1 MDTKTK
7 TPLMKMDLQTFA
19 AQTFNPDK
27 VMLADSLGK
36 EVSAAPFTQEF
47 LNQLVST
54 SKVVQLGERIEMGN
68 QRMVRKSNGIGELS
82 DAYFVGEGEKIGTA
96 KVEGSDYVLES
107 RKIAVIL
114 PVTEE
119 FLTYTWSSYFN
130 QVVPLIVD
138 KFNKKI
144 DGAAFLGLHGDVFGS
159 NVLGAAK
166 AAGNAIEGE
175 LTTDAIYDLQ
185 ALSERE
191 PNAFIGHRTLNRTLR
206 GLTDGNGANSEF
218 IFDRPATPTANGALD
233 GLPYAQLQL
242 ANGETYPENTLITGN
257 FNGLKYGVPN
267 GADLRLKI
275 ADQATLSKV
284 QNAGPD
290 TGDVHMFEQDMQA
303 LRAIFEIAVAV
314 PNGKDFAVLEPVAG
328 V

>member
-1 MDTKTK
+1 M
-7 TPLMKMDLQTFA
+7 
-19 AQTFNPDK
+19 AQTFNPEK

-47 LNQLVST
+47 LNQLVQT
-54 SKVVQLGERIEMGN
+54 SKVVQLGQRVDMGN
-68 QRMVRKSNGIGELS
+68 QRMKRFSNGVGELS

-96 KVEGSDYVLES
+96 NVEGTDYVLES

-119 FLTYTWSSYFN
+119 YLQYTWSDYFN
-130 QVVPLIVD
+130 DVVPLIVD

-144 DGAAFLGLHGDVFGS
+144 DGAAFLGLHGNVFASENNAGNILAAATQS
-159 NVLGAAK
+159 GNVLNSA
-166 AAGNAIEGE
+166 
-175 LTTDAIYDLQ
+175 LSTDAIYDL
-185 ALSERE
+185 EDMTEKE
-191 PNAFIGHRTLNRTLR
+191 PNAFVGNRVLNRQLR
-206 GLTDGNGANSEF
+206 TLTDGNGTNSEY
-218 IFDRPATPTANGALD
+218 IFDRPADPVDNGALD

-242 ANGETYPENTLITGN
+242 SDEVNYPAGTLITGN
-257 FNGLKYGVPN
+257 FNSLKYGVPN
-267 GADLRLKI
+267 NATLRLKI
-275 ADQATLSKV
+275 ADQATLSTV

-290 TGDVHMFEQDMQA
+290 SGDVHMFEQDMQA

-314 PNGKDFAVLEPVAG
+314 PNGNDFAVLQPEEAPEG